1 MCSASCIPN
10 SPPPINKPNV
20 NNFTLSGKR
29 SLPWHA
35 LLITLIEP
43 HFPKA
48 SNKSGR
54 HPYPLATLLRI
65 HQLQQWYSISDP
77 AMEEALIEMPTI
89 FRFAGIELNSD
100 RIPDETM
107 ILTFHHL
114 LEKHARGEQIF
125 DIEKPISALGA

>member
-1 MCSASCIPN
+1 
-10 SPPPINKPNV
+10 
-20 NNFTLSGKR
+20 
-29 SLPWHA
+29 
-35 LLITLIEP
+35 
-43 HFPKA
+43 
-48 SNKSGR
+48 
-54 HPYPLATLLRI
+54 
-65 HQLQQWYSISDP
+65 
-77 AMEEALIEMPTI
+77 MPTI